1 MGTTRWAAAA
11 LLLVV
16 MAGCAAKGT
25 PARPNAQAA
34 VVAGSAMSEEP
45 RDPSPR
51 VPPQDLRSLVDGN
64 TAFAFDLY
72 RELRGEKGNLFL
84 SPYSISI
91 ALAMTYAG
99 ARGDTESK
107 MARTLHFGLP
117 QSKLHPAFNSLDQTL
132 AGRGKGAAGTKGR
145 GFELNMA
152 NALWGNKGFPI
163 LPEFLDTLARN
174 YGAGVQ
180 QMDFGHDPE
189 GARTAIN
196 QWVADQ
202 TKGRIRNLIPP
213 SMILPGTPLVLTDA
227 VYFNAAWAQPFHK
240 ETNCAGEFSLLS
252 GSKVGLEMM
261 QQTSRFPYGEGNGY
275 RVLEMPYSG
284 DEMSMVFLVP
294 DRGRFESVE
303 NSLNAKRAQAMLA
316 YVTEQTVHLTMPRF
330 KYESSFALKKTLS
343 ALGMSGTF
351 NAGANFSGMAK
362 AGPLWIQDVA
372 HKALVAVDEEGT
384 EAAAATAV
392 GMAGGAY
399 GGQQIVELTIDR
411 PFIFLIRDRGTGTVV
426 FLGRV
431 LDPRSG

>member
-1 MGTTRWAAAA
+1 MRATRWAAAA

-16 MAGCAAKGT
+16 LVGCAARGKT
-25 PARPNAQAA
+25 TKSNAQAA
-34 VVAGSAMSEEP
+34 AVGGSVMSEAP

-51 VPPQDLRSLVDGN
+51 VPPKDVRSLVDGN

-99 ARGDTESK
+99 ARGETESK

-117 QSKLHPAFNSLDQTL
+117 QGRLHPAFNSLDQTL
-132 AGRGKGAAGTKGR
+132 ASRGRGAAGTRGR
-145 GFELNMA
+145 GFELNVV
-152 NALWGNKGFPI
+152 NALWGNTGFPL

-174 YGAGVQ
+174 YGAGVNQ
-180 QMDFGHDPE
+180 LDFGHGPE
-189 GARTAIN
+189 GARAAIN

-202 TKGRIRNLIPP
+202 TKGRIQNLVPP
-213 SMILPGTPLVLTDA
+213 SMTQDTPPLILTDA
-227 VYFNAAWAQPFHK
+227 VYFNAAWAEPFHK
-240 ETNCAGEFSLLS
+240 EMDCAGEFNLLN

-284 DEMSMVFLVP
+284 NEMSMVFLVP
-294 DRGRFESVE
+294 DRGRFESFE
-303 NSLNAKRAQAMLA
+303 NSLNAKRAQAILA
-316 YVTEQTVHLTMPRF
+316 YMNEQTVHLTMPKF

-343 ALGMSGTF
+343 ALGMSGAF
-351 NAGANFSGMAK
+351 AGANFSGMAK
-362 AGPLWIQDVA
+362 AGPLWIEDVA
-372 HKALVAVDEEGT
+372 HKALVSVDEEGT

-392 GMAGGAY
+392 GMGGGAY
-399 GGQQIVELTIDR
+399 GGRQIVELTIDR
-411 PFIFLIRDRGTGTVV
+411 PFVFLILDRGTGTVV

-431 LDPRSG
+431 LDPRAG